1 MSFISFERGVL
12 SRWVARAVLAPVVA
26 CSVQAHAADNTLT
39 RLIAE
44 VLDVHP
50 SVAAG
55 RAQGR
60 AAQHDV
66 DAARWQFFPTASVG
80 VETVDA
86 QRGDPSYAGDNRVST
101 LRLQQPLWTH
111 GRLTAGLSRAE
122 AGADAAVSTL
132 ADVRQQLA
140 LQVVQLYGDWYAAH
154 LKAVALDKS
163 LQEHAR
169 LKDQVGRRI
178 AQGLASEVDLAL
190 ASGRLDSV
198 NAELTA
204 ARVQRRMASAR
215 LSALLRRPV
224 ADADLAMQPVSPH
237 ALPLSLSAD
246 EPEALAIAHSP
257 AISRAQM
264 QVKAQAAVVEERQ
277 ADLYPEVY
285 LRFERQHGNYSNASL
300 ASASRWFV
308 GFNSRLGAGLSTYA
322 GAQGA
327 KAQLEAA
334 HADVDAQVV
343 AVRTQV
349 MTDQAQAEQQASR
362 IAALQSS
369 QASALQ
375 VYDSY
380 MRQYLAGR
388 KAWLEVMNASR
399 ELAQGDV
406 QLAEAQ
412 ASLVVITWRM
422 AIYLQ
427 GLDAT
432 LVQGSAP

>member
-1 MSFISFERGVL
+1 MFIIAFHRGVL
-12 SRWVARAVLAPVVA
+12 PGLIAPVVLGLMA
-26 CSVQAHAADNTLT
+26 TCSVQAHAAGNVLT
-39 RLIAE
+39 QLITE
-44 VLDVHP
+44 VLAVHP
-50 SVAAG
+50 SVVAG
-55 RAQGR
+55 QAQGR
-60 AAQHDV
+60 AAQFDV

-86 QRGDPSYAGDNRVST
+86 QRGDPSYAGDKRVRT
-101 LRLQQPLWTH
+101 LRLQQPLWTN
-111 GRLTAGLSRAE
+111 GRLTAGLNRAQ
-122 AGADAAVSTL
+122 AGAEVSEATL

-140 LQVVQLYGDWYAAH
+140 LQVLQLYGDWYAAH
-154 LKAVALDKS
+154 LKAGALDKS

-190 ASGRLDSV
+190 ASGRLDGVS
-198 NAELTA
+198 AELTA
-204 ARVQRRMASAR
+204 VRVQRRMASAR
-215 LSALLRRPV
+215 LSALLRRPLSET
-224 ADADLAMQPVSPH
+224 DLATQTVAPH
-237 ALPLSLSAD
+237 TFPLSLAPD
-246 EPEALAIAHSP
+246 EPEAQAIARSP
-257 AISRAQM
+257 AISRARM

-285 LRFERQHGNYSNASL
+285 LRFERQQGNYSN
-300 ASASRWFV
+300 SALPSANHWFL
-308 GFNSRLGAGLSTYA
+308 GFSSRLGAGLSTYA
-322 GAQGA
+322 AGQGA

-334 HADVDAQVV
+334 QADVEAQEV

-349 MTDQAQAEQQASR
+349 LTDQAQAEQQASR

-369 QASALQ
+369 QVAASQ
-375 VYDSY
+375 VFDSY

-388 KAWLEVMNASR
+388 KAWQEVMNASR

-432 LVQGSAP
+432 LTQGDTP